1 MNTHIAAPPAPPISA
16 RPLYLTEAQQ
26 TELYHQSRNHAVS
39 FLQNSLSDLH
49 AWEFISEKK
58 SVQFYRKKSNDGTTY
73 TINGITRIVADLDET
88 MRTLYCE
95 DSTALGNLLSQL
107 HDDAFADGAVLA
119 ALPAKRDPSGICR
132 EQCSVKTLSFRPF
145 NAMDK
150 ARQYT
155 VVDYCTIR
163 TGKADDASD
172 TTDNRLGIQL
182 MYSTDIAEPT
192 RARPAGGDVDVASQ
206 LLPSGF
212 IVYPT
217 AKKGVLEVIFSWSAH
232 DPRGISRGYK
242 KSILS
247 LVASVARLEN
257 IFLALRI
264 AAAGFIKSKNWVSDK
279 DRSYCFICRESFGA
293 FRRRHHC
300 RLCGDITCSKCGTL
314 TAVKLP
320 VVGLCQVRICNRCLK
335 ENDSSRI
342 NVSLPPPTSQPSNA
356 RTSST
361 QRTSSDAGSHVQ
373 VMERL
378 SHGMS
383 NLSAV
388 PAQHQLDSD
397 EDDDEDGVY
406 GSMHSTTLGGSRSM
420 DSASSSITSS
430 NMGSSYPNAAGG
442 RLGGA
447 GVIEEDE
454 FEDQYAAA
462 PRRGSSSDQPSS
474 DFIPLSS
481 TGSHHGTTLS
491 THVKQFAYP
500 LHFTDDQAW
509 PLAPIPAEEAPRLR
523 KLDELRILR
532 TPQEQEY
539 NHIAQSAAEALQTP
553 FGFISFIDAK
563 EEWIKASYGG
573 STSSIPRDTSLSAH
587 VIMSYEVTA
596 VPNLAADVRFQD
608 NPLVTDNKLRFF
620 VGFPLVTSDGYIV
633 GVLGV
638 ADTRARE
645 NVTVGQV
652 ARMKQ
657 LAAHVSRVLEER
669 AQYHMGTQVYSAMPQ
684 AHSQTYNVPTNQ
696 NAIHNTL
703 LDLLKKTE
711 ATGKT
716 LQQTQQSMMNASTG
730 AAPGGRRE

>member
-1 MNTHIAAPPAPPISA
+1 MIPAPHSA
-16 RPLYLTEAQQ
+16 LSQAPMSVSRTLYLTDAQQ
-26 TELYHQSRNHAVS
+26 TDIYHQSRNHAVS

-49 AWEFISEKK
+49 EWEFISEKK

-88 MRTLYCE
+88 MRTLYC
-95 DSTALGNLLSQL
+95 DNSTSLSDLFSQL

-119 ALPAKRDPSGICR
+119 ALPGKRDPSGICR
-132 EQCSVKTLSFRPF
+132 EQCSIKTLSFRPF

-163 TGKADDASD
+163 TGKTDEGGSVDA
-172 TTDNRLGIQL
+172 TDNRLGIQL
-182 MYSTDIAEPT
+182 MYSTDAADPASASSRRLASSSLVHGASQSTDAESNT
-192 RARPAGGDVDVASQ
+192 SASQ

-279 DRSYCFICRESFGA
+279 ERSYCFICRESFGA

-320 VVGLCQVRICNRCLK
+320 VVGLCQVRICMRCLT

-342 NVSLPPPTSQPSNA
+342 NVSLPPS
-356 RTSST
+356 TSSGVGTGPRSTSVT
-361 QRTSSDAGSHVQ
+361 QRSSAGSQQLQ

-388 PAQHQLDSD
+388 PTQHQIDSD
-397 EDDDEDGVY
+397 EDEDPGY
-406 GSMHSTTLGGSRSM
+406 GSLQSSTVLGGSSSM
-420 DSASSSITSS
+420 DSS
-430 NMGSSYPNAAGG
+430 
-442 RLGGA
+442 
-447 GVIEEDE
+447 
-454 FEDQYAAA
+454 
-462 PRRGSSSDQPSS
+462 
-474 DFIPLSS
+474 LSS
-481 TGSHHGTTLS
+481 TSSYMGGSFQHSSLNSSSRLAYTTNSGSGIIDEDDETQYRHRAGSNEGVQRPPPPPRRSGGGAVPLPTLS
-491 THVKQFAYP
+491 ASTQLTHVKQFSYP
-500 LHFTDDQAW
+500 LHYTDGQLW
-509 PLAPIPAEEAPRLR
+509 PLAPIPTEEASRLR
-523 KLDELRILR
+523 KLDDLAILD

-539 NHIAQSAAEALQTP
+539 NHIAQSAAEALHAS

-563 EEWIKASYGG
+563 REWVKASYGNG
-573 STSSIPRDTSLSAH
+573 AGANTSIARDVSLSAH
-587 VIMSYEVTA
+587 VIMSYEVTV
-596 VPNLAADVRFQD
+596 VPNMTADVRFRD
-608 NPLVTDNKLRFF
+608 NPLVLDGIKLRSF
-620 VGFPLVTSDGYIV
+620 VGYPLVTSDGFIV

-638 ADTRARE
+638 ADTRVRPYVE
-645 NVTVGQV
+645 
-652 ARMKQ
+652 
-657 LAAHVSRVLEER
+657 
-669 AQYHMGTQVYSAMPQ
+669 
-684 AHSQTYNVPTNQ
+684 
-696 NAIHNTL
+696 
-703 LDLLKKTE
+703 
-711 ATGKT
+711 
-716 LQQTQQSMMNASTG
+716 
-730 AAPGGRRE
+730 

>member
-1 MNTHIAAPPAPPISA
+1 MIPAPAVPSPA
-16 RPLYLTEAQQ
+16 VPLPSRPPLLLTEAQQ

-49 AWEFISEKK
+49 EWEFISEKK

-95 DSTALGNLLSQL
+95 DSLSLGNLLSQL
-107 HDDAFADGAVLA
+107 HDDAFSDGAVLA
-119 ALPAKRDPSGICR
+119 SLPPKRDPSGICR
-132 EQCSVKTLSFRPF
+132 EQCSVKTLAFRPF

-163 TGKADDASD
+163 TGKADDAND
-172 TTDNRLGIQL
+172 ATDNRLGIQL
-182 MYSTDIAEPT
+182 MYSTEVAD
-192 RARPAGGDVDVASQ
+192 RRPGSSAPVGDMDCVSQ

-342 NVSLPPPTSQPSNA
+342 NVTLPTPQLPSNS
-356 RTSST
+356 RHSVT
-361 QRTSSDAGSHVQ
+361 QRSSDASSQVQ

-388 PAQHQLDSD
+388 PVQHQIDSD
-397 EDDDEDGVY
+397 EEDEIYGVQPSQ
-406 GSMHSTTLGGSRSM
+406 GLTGSRSM
-420 DSASSSITSS
+420 ESASMSSGNLSNPTNGSRLGNAAAIDEDDEVVLMPHPGYSEQTVAPPPQAPPAPSSSGFIPLNSNLSASSS
-430 NMGSSYPNAAGG
+430 
-442 RLGGA
+442 
-447 GVIEEDE
+447 
-454 FEDQYAAA
+454 
-462 PRRGSSSDQPSS
+462 
-474 DFIPLSS
+474 
-481 TGSHHGTTLS
+481 TLS
-491 THVKQFAYP
+491 THVKQFSYP
-500 LHFTDDQAW
+500 LHYTEGQAW
-509 PLAPIPAEEAPRLR
+509 PLAPIPSEEAPRLR
-523 KLDELRILR
+523 KLDDLRILD
-532 TPQEQEY
+532 TAPEAEY
-539 NHIAQSAAEALQTP
+539 HQIAQSAAEALQAP
-553 FGFISFIDAK
+553 FGYISFIDAK
-563 EEWIKASYGG
+563 REWIKASYGVG
-573 STSSIPRDTSLSAH
+573 GAAANSSIPRDLSLGAH
-587 VIMSYEVTA
+587 AIMSYEVTA
-596 VPNLAADVRFQD
+596 VPNLPADVRFRD
-608 NPLVTDNKLRFF
+608 NPLVTDGIKLRCF
-620 VGFPLVTSDGYIV
+620 VGFPLVTPDGFIV
-633 GVLGV
+633 GVLAA
-638 ADTRARE
+638 ADTRPRE
-645 NVTVGQV
+645 HVTLSQV
-652 ARMKQ
+652 ARLKQ
-657 LAAHVSRVLEER
+657 LASNLSRLLEER
-669 AQYHMGTQVYSAMPQ
+669 ATYHSVGGPMYPQ
-684 AHSQTYNVPTNQ
+684 AHSQTYNQPTAQ
-696 NAIHNTL
+696 SMIHNTL

-711 ATGKT
+711 ATGKK
-716 LQQTQQSMMNASTG
+716 LQETQQSMMNA
-730 AAPGGRRE
+730 GRQNH

>member
-1 MNTHIAAPPAPPISA
+1 MPSRQTCTS
-16 RPLYLTEAQQ
+16 LTSSVVHLWPHLQKQ
-26 TELYHQSRNHAVS
+26 LTCLRRYHQSRNHAVS

-49 AWEFISEKK
+49 EWEFISEKK

-95 DSTALGNLLSQL
+95 DTTALSDLFSQL

-119 ALPAKRDPSGICR
+119 ALPAKRDPSGII
-132 EQCSVKTLSFRPF
+132 KNLSFRPF

-163 TGKADDASD
+163 TGKAEEGNCGD

-182 MYSTDIAEPT
+182 MYSTDAVDPAAATST
-192 RARPAGGDVDVASQ
+192 RRLASSSSLATATSSFDESSASQ

-279 DRSYCFICRESFGA
+279 ERSYCFICRESFGA

-320 VVGLCQVRICNRCLK
+320 VVGLCQVRICIRCLK

-342 NVSLPPPTSQPSNA
+342 NVTLPPSSSAAAPSNA
-356 RTSST
+356 GTAPPRSTSAT
-361 QRTSSDAGSHVQ
+361 HRSSDGGQLQ

-388 PAQHQLDSD
+388 PTQHQIDSD
-397 EDDDEDGVY
+397 EDDEEVY
-406 GSMHSTTLGGSRSM
+406 GSMQSSVLGGSRYNNL
-420 DSASSSITSS
+420 SSS
-430 NMGSSYPNAAGG
+430 
-442 RLGGA
+442 RLA
-447 GVIEEDE
+447 SLSGVIDE
-454 FEDQYAAA
+454 ADEVQYH
-462 PRRGSSSDQPSS
+462 RSRGSNEHPRPPRPDGSG
-474 DFIPLSS
+474 FIPL
-481 TGSHHGTTLS
+481 TTLS
-491 THVKQFAYP
+491 ASTQLTQVKQFSYP
-500 LHFTDDQAW
+500 LHYTDGQLW
-509 PLAPIPAEEAPRLR
+509 PLAPIPTEEPARLR
-523 KLDELRILR
+523 KLDDLSILD
-532 TPQEQEY
+532 TPQEQVWR
-539 NHIAQSAAEALQTP
+539 IA
-553 FGFISFIDAK
+553 DC
-563 EEWIKASYGG
+563 
-573 STSSIPRDTSLSAH
+573 
-587 VIMSYEVTA
+587 
-596 VPNLAADVRFQD
+596 VRW
-608 NPLVTDNKLRFF
+608 LTLR
-620 VGFPLVTSDGYIV
+620 
-633 GVLGV
+633 
-638 ADTRARE
+638 
-645 NVTVGQV
+645 
-652 ARMKQ
+652 
-657 LAAHVSRVLEER
+657 
-669 AQYHMGTQVYSAMPQ
+669 
-684 AHSQTYNVPTNQ
+684 
-696 NAIHNTL
+696 
-703 LDLLKKTE
+703 
-711 ATGKT
+711 
-716 LQQTQQSMMNASTG
+716 
-730 AAPGGRRE
+730 